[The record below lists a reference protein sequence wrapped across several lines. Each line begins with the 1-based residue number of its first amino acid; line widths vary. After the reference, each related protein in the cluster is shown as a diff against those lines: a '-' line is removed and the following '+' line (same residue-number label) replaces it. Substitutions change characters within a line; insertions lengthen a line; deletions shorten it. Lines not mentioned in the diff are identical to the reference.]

1 MLLIKSVEQDRQIG
15 DRRSRNAVEGVVKG
29 LASLLPAGAD
39 LCDAFV
45 GLKCQR
51 AAIIISDR
59 HNCYHQIFV
68 TRRRAISNTLGP
80 GMPLSWLSG
89 TEAYSQFFASDRET
103 EEV

>member
-1 MLLIKSVEQDRQIG
+1 M
-15 DRRSRNAVEGVVKG
+15 KG
-29 LASLLPAGAD
+29 LASLLPAGTD

-45 GLKCQR
+45 DLK
-51 AAIIISDR
+51 SDR

-89 TEAYSQFFASDRET
+89 TEAYSQSFASDRET